1 MIREFAG
8 RGFRLRAA
16 LACFMA
22 LAAAAIFGHFQP
34 AAGSTAA
41 SGLFSQV
48 EPVHMSMCEL
58 FEAAIRLDPY
68 RAEVSERFAAEFAAE
83 SGGSAWRHVV
93 GFRASP
99 SMLEAWARA
108 EGPLGVSCRLTYE
121 SGGPGLSQNQG
132 MAMWRGVIEAPLSCI
147 SRVMQADAV
156 SPEGAVRRAA
166 AIRVA
171 MAEAGAAARA
181 IDMLRKAEISAM
193 QGDAGGAMQAY
204 GELSLLIGLP
214 AHDIRPVVI
223 TGDGPARLA
232 ELVERALDADPAFL
246 MHEWL
251 THDPDLIEAEC
262 RLAQVGSASSLLDAI
277 TVSAGFEWD
286 QSSGGPLW
294 QLGAAVAVGAGM
306 IGECRRPAT
315 NEQMALL
322 QQRIDALRA
331 HSTARFAGALGRLR
345 SVWADFSGLRES
357 GDSGPEQI
365 DARRIVEVAGIA
377 FLAGLGVFVWKS
389 Q

>member
-1 MIREFAG
+1 VIREFAG
-8 RGFRLRAA
+8 RGFRVRAA
-16 LACFMA
+16 LACFMS
-22 LAAAAIFGHFQP
+22 LAAAAMFSHFQP
-34 AAGSTAA
+34 AATSTAA

-48 EPVHMSMCEL
+48 EPVQMSMCEL

-68 RAEVSERFAAEFAAE
+68 RAEVSERFAAKFAAE
-83 SGGSAWRHVV
+83 SGGSAWCNAV

-99 SMLEAWARA
+99 STLEAWARA

-251 THDPDLIEAEC
+251 THDPDLIEAEY
-262 RLAQVGSASSLLDAI
+262 RLAQVGSAGSLLDAI

-294 QLGAAVAVGAGM
+294 QVGAAVAVGAGM
-306 IGECRRPAT
+306 IGESRQPAT
-315 NEQMALL
+315 NEQMVLI
-322 QQRIDALRA
+322 QQRIDALTA
-331 HSTARFAGALGRLR
+331 YSTARFAGALGRLR
-345 SVWADFSGLRES
+345 SVWAEFSGLRES